1 MASQG
6 IDPLEIIGYEVEEYT
21 HWAIAAAVLSGSA
34 DVGVGIY
41 AAAQANALKFIPLGQ
56 ERFQFVIPSEESDDI
71 RVKAV
76 ISVLQSDGLKRSIE
90 ELGGYDFYRMGNI
103 AYET

>member
-1 MASQG
+1 M
-6 IDPLEIIGYEVEEYT
+6 
-21 HWAIAAAVLSGSA
+21 
-34 DVGVGIY
+34 
-41 AAAQANALKFIPLGQ
+41 
-56 ERFQFVIPSEESDDI
+56 IPSEESDDI

-90 ELGGYDFYRMGNI
+90 ELGGYDVALMGNI